1 MVHIGQPRNNC
12 EQLSDYA
19 LFIRQECMVTFQ
31 SGAISSEDME
41 MLDIIKGREPS
52 EKVST
57 S

>member
-1 MVHIGQPRNNC
+1 
-12 EQLSDYA
+12 
-19 LFIRQECMVTFQ
+19 MVTFQ

-41 MLDIIKGREPS
+41 MLDIIKRREPS